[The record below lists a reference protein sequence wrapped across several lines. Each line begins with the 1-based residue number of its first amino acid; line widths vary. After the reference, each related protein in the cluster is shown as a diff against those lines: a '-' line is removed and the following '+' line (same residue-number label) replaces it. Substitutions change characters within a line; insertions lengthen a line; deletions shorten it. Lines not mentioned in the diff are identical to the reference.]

1 MSFLPADAPSGRPLG
16 RIALVGSGPGAA
28 DLLTL
33 RALERLRT
41 ADVVFYDRLVDPAVL
56 ALTPART
63 VFVGKEVG
71 ANSWPQARINAVIVV
86 AALEGLRVVRLKSGD
101 PSVFGRAS
109 EELEAARLAGI
120 PVEIVPGIT
129 AASAAAASLG
139 RPLTERGQT
148 ERLLIATATCRPGA
162 VANVAAGFSAGSTL
176 VLYMAMHRLAE
187 VEVELLAA
195 GAPADCKVD
204 IVQHVETST
213 ERHLQSRLQGM
224 AQTASAA
231 GFGNPAIVLVCWPK
245 AESLPIQG
253 MRRPRPIEISLA
265 GGFSVRPAGVF
276 AFVSA
281 QNEFRL
287 NNLLACRSDD

>member
-1 MSFLPADAPSGRPLG
+1 MSFLPADAPTGRLVG
-16 RIALVGSGPGAA
+16 RIALVGAGPGAA

-56 ALTPART
+56 ALTPARK

-71 ANSWPQARINAVIVV
+71 ANSWPQVRINAVIVA
-86 AALEGLRVVRLKSGD
+86 AALAGLRVVRLKSGD

-162 VANVAAGFSAGSTL
+162 VADVAAGFSSGSTL

-187 VEVELLAA
+187 VEAELLDA
-195 GAPADCKVD
+195 GAPADCEVD
-204 IVQHVETST
+204 IVQHVETT
-213 ERHLQSRLQGM
+213 RERRLRTSLQGM
-224 AQTASAA
+224 SRAAATA
-231 GFGNPAIVLVCWPK
+231 GLGNPAIVLVRWPAAK
-245 AESLPIQG
+245 AGARADHDYSPA
-253 MRRPRPIEISLA
+253 RISRCL
-265 GGFSVRPAGVF
+265 VC
-276 AFVSA
+276 
-281 QNEFRL
+281 Q
-287 NNLLACRSDD
+287 D